1 MKYITP
7 EGKEAQGE
15 AAVYLDAV
23 GSVDG
28 DTVKGSA
35 LEVPQREI
43 INTIK
48 DAGLTPD
55 EADLHQLSKAVD
67 AKIASKLTVAT
78 GTAPGM
84 VKPDGTT
91 TIVNASGV
99 ISAVQNPTPVATG
112 SKAGVVKPD
121 GVTTIVDVN
130 GTISTVIPEPA
141 VASTAT
147 AGIVKVDGS
156 TISINNG
163 TISAAKE
170 PIATTSVPGL
180 VKPDGITIIAGSDGT
195 LVATTPAIDIATTSK
210 TGTVK
215 PDGTS
220 ITVTGDGTISAKPQ
234 TIPVAS
240 TTVSGTVKVDGTTV
254 TIAGGV
260 ISAAPAVSKATAT
273 TLGTVKPDGSTITVD
288 TNGTISAV
296 AQAATMTKAT
306 ASAIG
311 AVKPDGTTIT
321 VDSNGVLKA
330 TAQPVSLATSTTPGT
345 VQPDNSTIT
354 INGSGIIS
362 AALPNKATNSTLG
375 VVKPDGVST
384 IITADGSIKS
394 VFGGNGG
401 DPNTPPTTIDITTN
415 GIWTPPNN
423 GWAKISLRAPGGGGV
438 GGNGRLTGA
447 FGGAG
452 GGQGELVEFY
462 QYLNT
467 TDIITIDLGTTGK
480 GSNAN
485 IGSTDSAP
493 AVTPGTDATNATI
506 TINGSTTTAMG
517 GKGAI
522 SNGNPGLGGGTD
534 IGRGETGSVG
544 VTNNVNSSIGIVAV
558 GGKGGGSDTGR
569 TKYDATS
576 SSYIQLDATGY
587 GSGGCGGTGTSTLSS
602 AVATRGSNGGPGI
615 CTFEYLAINA
625 SSSVTGFGVTKSAA
639 QVIPANTSAN
649 VKVTFDTVES
659 NYKNQYDL
667 TSNKFIPS
675 PGRWVVNIGLEI
687 FPLTASCDY
696 YAMLYKNGVQFKYA
710 ITQTKMGTNMT
721 TVNLSTIIDANGT
734 DYFEVY
740 VAGTDVNGA
749 YSTATYSVKN
759 GIGTFFNA
767 IQIQSP
773 AGGSVATI
781 DTPGVVKPDG
791 VSTVVTADGTLKS
804 VFSSAGGD
812 PNVIPSKTYITT
824 NGTWTPPHNGWAK
837 ISLRAPGGGGCGGTG
852 RVTAA
857 FGGAGG
863 GQGELIEIY
872 QYLNTTDVINI
883 ALGTAGNGSN
893 AAISST
899 ETVPT
904 MTPGGDATNA
914 TITINGTTTTAIG
927 GKGASSHMNPGIGG
941 GTSATRG
948 ESGLNGEKN
957 NISTS
962 YVAAASGGKG
972 GGSDTGYTVYKSN
985 TNTYIQIDATGYGA
999 GGCGGVG
1006 FSTAGTAYATRG
1018 SNGGPGVCVVE
1029 YLAINGNAYKG
1040 FSAGKSVA
1048 QSIPGNT
1055 ASYTK
1060 LTFDTIDWN
1069 PGSVYD
1075 PATGKFTPPPGKWS
1089 IAASIQ
1095 VSGLTASSIY
1105 QLRLYKNGVVH
1116 RTAVQQTAITS
1127 NILIVPMSTVIDAN
1141 GTDYFELYIY
1151 SNATAAYSVTVSTG
1165 TYFQAVP
1172 VQSTSL
1178 AATEAMVTA
1187 AQAAS
1192 VSAVAAA
1199 TSAAHL
1205 GAPSNTRYVDISFTG
1220 NLNGSTSMTYTAL
1233 TDGFLNIAVT
1243 AGSATDWIRV
1253 DYGVSTITANAS
1265 SIGQLISVYVPV
1277 QKDTVVAINI
1287 KGGTITKCRFVY
1299 AEGAA

>member
-67 AKIASKLTVAT
+67 AKIISKLTVAT

-121 GVTTIVDVN
+121 GITTTVDVN
-130 GTISTVIPEPA
+130 GTISAVIPEPA
-141 VASTAT
+141 VASTST
-147 AGIVKVDGS
+147 AGVVKVDGS

-163 TISAAKE
+163 IISAAKE
-170 PIATTSVPGL
+170 PIATTTVPGL
-180 VKPDGITIIAGSDGT
+180 VKPDGVTIIAGSDGT
-195 LVATTPAIDIATTSK
+195 LVATAPAIDIATTSK

-311 AVKPDGTTIT
+311 AVKPDGTTTT
-321 VDSNGVLKA
+321 VDASGVLTALLPPKA
-330 TAQPVSLATSTTPGT
+330 TG
-345 VQPDNSTIT
+345 
-354 INGSGIIS
+354 
-362 AALPNKATNSTLG
+362 STLG
-375 VVKPDGVST
+375 IVKPDGVST
-384 IITADGSIKS
+384 VITSDGSIKS

-401 DPNTPPTTIDITTN
+401 DPNTPPT
-415 GIWTPPNN
+415 
-423 GWAKISLRAPGGGGV
+423 KI
-438 GGNGRLTGA
+438 
-447 FGGAG
+447 
-452 GGQGELVEFY
+452 
-462 QYLNT
+462 
-467 TDIITIDLGTTGK
+467 
-480 GSNAN
+480 
-485 IGSTDSAP
+485 
-493 AVTPGTDATNATI
+493 
-506 TINGSTTTAMG
+506 
-517 GKGAI
+517 
-522 SNGNPGLGGGTD
+522 
-534 IGRGETGSVG
+534 
-544 VTNNVNSSIGIVAV
+544 NV
-558 GGKGGGSDTGR
+558 
-569 TKYDATS
+569 
-576 SSYIQLDATGY
+576 
-587 GSGGCGGTGTSTLSS
+587 
-602 AVATRGSNGGPGI
+602 
-615 CTFEYLAINA
+615 
-625 SSSVTGFGVTKSAA
+625 
-639 QVIPANTSAN
+639 
-649 VKVTFDTVES
+649 
-659 NYKNQYDL
+659 
-667 TSNKFIPS
+667 
-675 PGRWVVNIGLEI
+675 
-687 FPLTASCDY
+687 
-696 YAMLYKNGVQFKYA
+696 
-710 ITQTKMGTNMT
+710 
-721 TVNLSTIIDANGT
+721 
-734 DYFEVY
+734 
-740 VAGTDVNGA
+740 
-749 YSTATYSVKN
+749 
-759 GIGTFFNA
+759 
-767 IQIQSP
+767 
-773 AGGSVATI
+773 
-781 DTPGVVKPDG
+781 
-791 VSTVVTADGTLKS
+791 
-804 VFSSAGGD
+804 
-812 PNVIPSKTYITT
+812 TT
-824 NGTWTPPHNGWAK
+824 NGTWTPPKNGWVK
-837 ISLRAPGGGGCGGTG
+837 VSLRAPGGGGCGGSG

-972 GGSDTGYTVYKSN
+972 GGSDTGYNAYKSD

-1095 VSGLTASSIY
+1095 VSGLAASSIY

-1253 DYGVSTITANAS
+1253 DYGVSTITENAS

-1277 QKDTVVAINI
+1277 QKDTAMTIYI
-1287 KGGTITKCRFVY
+1287 KGGTITKCRLVY
-1299 AEGAA
+1299 TEGAA